1 MFGEREIKLINAFS
15 AQKFKWISVHIVKF
29 YSLGWTSRFFHLLP
43 PLSSLKIIFNPLPQ
57 TYTHTHHTLHPLP
70 MSLPRLHRPYGGDFS
85 YQAAAVSHLWP
96 RSDRPPWGFSRW
108 LCSGPEPPSPLR
120 SEYIPWLENTAW
132 MRYRYRDPR
141 QKCKGNRWFFNEN
154 LVRGNNAGRYSLF
167 FPSLL
172 VNFLLFFSE
181 RCLRSFYD
189 PCVSFLSL
197 SGQLP
202 LSRSQAGDTAPL
214 QHLKSRIRSVW
225 STAQKRHDGATAD

>member
-1 MFGEREIKLINAFS
+1 M
-15 AQKFKWISVHIVKF
+15 
-29 YSLGWTSRFFHLLP
+29 
-43 PLSSLKIIFNPLPQ
+43 IIFNPLPQ
-57 TYTHTHHTLHPLP
+57 THTHTHHTLHPLP

-172 VNFLLFFSE
+172 VNFLLFFFWAVPSIL
-181 RCLRSFYD
+181 LRSL
-189 PCVSFLSL
+189 CVFSFALWAAPSLSL
-197 SGQLP
+197 SSRRHGTVTAFKIKDP
-202 LSRSQAGDTAPL
+202 LCLIHSAETTRWSHRRLVVSRAWFSVVCPYVRP
-214 QHLKSRIRSVW
+214 SVRPRSVCLLFFC
-225 STAQKRHDGATAD
+225 R